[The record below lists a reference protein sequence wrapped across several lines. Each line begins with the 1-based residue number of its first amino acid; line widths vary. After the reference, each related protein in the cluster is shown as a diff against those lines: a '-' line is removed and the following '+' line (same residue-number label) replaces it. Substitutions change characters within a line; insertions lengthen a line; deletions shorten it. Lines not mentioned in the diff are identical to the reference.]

1 MSAKFD
7 NKKFKE
13 HIKTLIINKEIF
25 KMLEQLRSIMRKIVL
40 LIGEE
45 DWNEN
50 NFTKFQRKK
59 SLEFLLDYSFI
70 CCINELT
77 IVLNDS
83 GTLAPMAGVKKW
95 KDNYQ
100 DKFLEYLLKSK
111 EIKANK
117 NNLNEKDKNNL
128 KNSLERLFKCKDEN
142 DIQKIILKT
151 GEKYHM
157 EKRDLISIR
166 GFTFELED
174 RILGSIWDE

>member
-59 SLEFLLDYSFI
+59 SLEFLLD
-70 CCINELT
+70 
-77 IVLNDS
+77 
-83 GTLAPMAGVKKW
+83 
-95 KDNYQ
+95 
-100 DKFLEYLLKSK
+100 
-111 EIKANK
+111 
-117 NNLNEKDKNNL
+117 
-128 KNSLERLFKCKDEN
+128 
-142 DIQKIILKT
+142 
-151 GEKYHM
+151 
-157 EKRDLISIR
+157 
-166 GFTFELED
+166 
-174 RILGSIWDE
+174 